1 MLLFCLQK
9 HLAKGHDL
17 QDASADIDALRSN
30 ASQLKEQLES
40 FAERLENTRERI
52 EGAARLHHLLGLH
65 LKEDDVQHEMQKLAE
80 KIGVPGLVE
89 RCKENI
95 AITKAASSS
104 AISKISATSTPT
116 TATTGHRQRHSHSGP
131 LVKDKA
137 EHGHCD
143 CWRNGSVS
151 DRSTS
156 LPRSLAGQ
164 VNAAVATVSVGAN
177 NSSITK
183 HDRRVTSDEDDEE
196 EHSKMADSGLGYC
209 NRCEGN
215 EKLIRTCSCQSF
227 EDPTNASSK
236 R

>member
-1 MLLFCLQK
+1 M
-9 HLAKGHDL
+9 
-17 QDASADIDALRSN
+17 
-30 ASQLKEQLES
+30 
-40 FAERLENTRERI
+40 
-52 EGAARLHHLLGLH
+52 
-65 LKEDDVQHEMQKLAE
+65 
-80 KIGVPGLVE
+80 VE

-95 AITKAASSS
+95 AIAKAASSS

-116 TATTGHRQRHSHSGP
+116 TATGHRQRHSHSGP
-131 LVKDKA
+131 LIKDKP
-137 EHGHCD
+137 EIGHCD

-156 LPRSLAGQ
+156 LPRSLASQ
-164 VNAAVATVSVGAN
+164 VNAVVATVGVGAN
-177 NSSITK
+177 SSSIPK
-183 HDRRVTSDEDDEE
+183 HDRRVPSDEDDEE

-236 R
+236 RYVTSPCLDWT